1 MSASEGREG
10 LLYGLVAYGL
20 WGFFPVYWKQ
30 LSDVPAIQILAYRMV
45 LSLVFIIALLLL
57 LRRTAWIKA
66 VARDGKTIALY
77 FLAAVFLT
85 FNWGTYIWAVNAG
98 YIVETSLGYFINP
111 LINVVLGAF
120 FLAERPRKGQ
130 WFAIAVAACGVLF
143 LTVQY
148 GQPPWIA
155 LLLAMSFA
163 CYGLIKKKAKLEA
176 LEGLSLETALVF
188 PPALGFLIYCHV
200 QGVGALGQVS
210 AWETT
215 LLLGSGIATATP
227 LIFFAQYRARRYVLA
242 RTRWRGIRF
251 GLEPGVAGFVWRSLL
266 HWGLTVLTA
275 GLYWPVKTYW
285 LEKYRTDRTFYG
297 DQRMHQGG
305 SWRMLIKPM
314 LHLYLS
320 AALLAGTIGML
331 IATED
336 PRFAPLIFLA
346 VPWFFFGLAA
356 WKAGSFRA
364 LTNTKTIGEARLKAS
379 PRTGRIVG
387 IYAGGWAAM
396 GGIFIAAGIGV
407 SILFG
412 IIFAA
417 TGFALENI
425 DEDGYLTTLGNLPAF
440 VPILF
445 GIITYFAI
453 FIFWGVLKEVFITL
467 PVAQHFA
474 ETTEIE
480 NPQALLDIKQRARD
494 EFAEA
499 EGFADALPLGD
510 AF

>member
-1 MSASEGREG
+1 MRSSEREGRAG
-10 LLYGLVAYGL
+10 LLYGVIAHGL

-30 LSDVPAIQILAYRMV
+30 LSGVASSQILAYRMV
-45 LSLVFIIALLLL
+45 LSLVFLIFLLVA
-57 LRRTAWIKA
+57 LRRVAWIKPIL
-66 VARDGKTIALY
+66 RDGKTIALY

-227 LIFFAQYRARRYVLA
+227 LIFFA
-242 RTRWRGIRF
+242 
-251 GLEPGVAGFVWRSLL
+251 
-266 HWGLTVLTA
+266 
-275 GLYWPVKTYW
+275 
-285 LEKYRTDRTFYG
+285 
-297 DQRMHQGG
+297 
-305 SWRMLIKPM
+305 
-314 LHLYLS
+314 
-320 AALLAGTIGML
+320 AAL
-331 IATED
+331 
-336 PRFAPLIFLA
+336 R
-346 VPWFFFGLAA
+346 
-356 WKAGSFRA
+356 R
-364 LTNTKTIGEARLKAS
+364 LTL
-379 PRTGRIVG
+379 
-387 IYAGGWAAM
+387 M
-396 GGIFIAAGIGV
+396 MAGILQYLAPTLQFLLGV
-407 SILFG
+407 FLYQEPCGMERLIGFLFIWSGLVMFTGEG
-412 IIFAA
+412 IW
-417 TGFALENI
+417 
-425 DEDGYLTTLGNLPAF
+425 
-440 VPILF
+440 
-445 GIITYFAI
+445 
-453 FIFWGVLKEVFITL
+453 FI
-467 PVAQHFA
+467 
-474 ETTEIE
+474 
-480 NPQALLDIKQRARD
+480 RRRRRSRR
-494 EFAEA
+494 
-499 EGFADALPLGD
+499 
-510 AF
+510 